1 MHDLLGGVVG
11 VDDVGPG
18 DVPEIFA
25 LLQLLSWL
33 AHLEQRQILAR
44 VVNRKSLKNQKTKL
58 IC

>member
-33 AHLEQRQILAR
+33 AHLEQRQISEGGQQEISQ
-44 VVNRKSLKNQKTKL
+44 KSENN
-58 IC
+58 